1 MCISGH
7 WTHNHKHNRHR
18 RHVHEGPWSTLTSS
32 LCSGSHHRVAGFR
45 VTFKAPYP
53 EAILFLESPCLYHP
67 SAFCCLVQTAF
78 CTFPQAQDRHLPAT
92 GRSSLA
98 FLSSG
103 MQSNGSSSL
112 FTNSSIQGFREL
124 VHRCLLG
131 HSKQVR
137 KIFTDYPLC
146 TGSISSGQP
155 FLLPA
160 PEHDPSG
167 HPQFDLPLSC
177 STLFSYPTPTVPDL
191 YAEN

>member
-1 MCISGH
+1 M
-7 WTHNHKHNRHR
+7 
-18 RHVHEGPWSTLTSS
+18 PLPS
-32 LCSGSHHRVAGFR
+32 LCLLLPRTDS
-45 VTFKAPYP
+45 
-53 EAILFLESPCLYHP
+53 FLHLPPGPGQTSPCHWEVIVA
-67 SAFCCLVQTAF
+67 S
-78 CTFPQAQDRHLPAT
+78 
-92 GRSSLA
+92 
-98 FLSSG
+98 LSSG

-112 FTNSSIQGFREL
+112 FTNSSFQGFREL

-131 HSKQVR
+131 HSKEVR

-167 HPQFDLPLSC
+167 HPQSDLPLSC